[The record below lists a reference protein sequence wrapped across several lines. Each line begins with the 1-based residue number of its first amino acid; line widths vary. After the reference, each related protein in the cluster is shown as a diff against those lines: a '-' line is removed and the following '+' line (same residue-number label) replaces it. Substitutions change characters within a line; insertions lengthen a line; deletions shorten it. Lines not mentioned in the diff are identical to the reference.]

1 METHEKH
8 SSDVPLGPFLQFL
21 CSENGEFPAGKM
33 VVEGYSFLLSKVC
46 DPGRVRNIMYFPI
59 DLPLGNRGLL
69 GSQLLKLGTAW
80 ARLFRVFLHASREN
94 TRQ

>member
-8 SSDVPLGPFLQFL
+8 SSDIPLGPFLQSL

-46 DPGRVRNIMYFPI
+46 DPGSVRNIMYFLI
-59 DLPLGNRGLL
+59 YLPLGNRGLL
-69 GSQLLKLGTAW
+69 VVLLL
-80 ARLFRVFLHASREN
+80 L
-94 TRQ
+94 